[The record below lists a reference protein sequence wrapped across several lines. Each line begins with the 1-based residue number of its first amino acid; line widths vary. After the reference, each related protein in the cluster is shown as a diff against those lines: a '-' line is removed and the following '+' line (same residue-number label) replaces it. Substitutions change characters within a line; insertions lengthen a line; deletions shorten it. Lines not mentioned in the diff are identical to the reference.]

1 MREFSA
7 PNVTTVELTQYGF
20 YIERTAKRIKQ
31 YMQRKFTAA
40 NFGITVDQWV
50 ILDVLNAHD
59 GLSQFE
65 IAEKTYKDAPT
76 VTRIIDLL
84 CKKGFTKRE
93 IDGKDRRRFKIFLT
107 PNGRKKIE
115 EVLPIVKE
123 CREVGWSE
131 LNEAD
136 YSQLLR
142 IMDTIFGNFAER

>member
-1 MREFSA
+1 M
-7 PNVTTVELTQYGF
+7 ELTQYGF

-31 YMQRKFTAA
+31 HMQRKFTAA

-50 ILDVLNAHD
+50 ILDVLSSFD

-84 CKKGFTKRE
+84 CKKGYTKRE

-107 PNGRKKIE
+107 PTGKKKIS
-115 EVLPIVKE
+115 EVLPVVKS
-123 CREVGWSE
+123 CREIGWE
-131 LNEAD
+131 KLTETD
-136 YSQLLR
+136 YSHLLR
-142 IMDTIFGNFAER
+142 IMDTIFGNFDEEKVG